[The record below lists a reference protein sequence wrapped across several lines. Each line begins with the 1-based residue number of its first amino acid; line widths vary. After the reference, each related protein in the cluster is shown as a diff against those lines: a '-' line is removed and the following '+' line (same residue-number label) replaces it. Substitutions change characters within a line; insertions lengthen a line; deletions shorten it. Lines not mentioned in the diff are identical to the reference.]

1 MILSCGSTTILIIV
15 LTVFIHLE
23 IPSKLKAHQKVFKDH
38 DYCYIETTKS
48 GKILFKYNHG
58 RQFMKVPFVYYADT
72 ESLLD
77 KVDTCQ
83 NNREKSL
90 TKENKQTHYLH
101 TALVIEI

>member
-1 MILSCGSTTILIIV
+1 
-15 LTVFIHLE
+15 
-23 IPSKLKAHQKVFKDH
+23 
-38 DYCYIETTKS
+38 
-48 GKILFKYNHG
+48 
-58 RQFMKVPFVYYADT
+58 MKVPFVYYADT

-90 TKENKQTHYLH
+90 TTKENKQTHYLH